1 MTTDLLFGA
10 VVNWVENGVA
20 PDHLIAQVNP
30 TRTRKVC
37 MYPNTPVY
45 VGSGSTDDEANFY
58 CQTNAQDDP
67 ALLAQE
73 AGLLQGEEPLKGKH
87 DIGNLP

>member
-1 MTTDLLFGA
+1 
-10 VVNWVENGVA
+10 
-20 PDHLIAQVNP
+20 
-30 TRTRKVC
+30 

-45 VGSGSTDDEANFY
+45 IGSGSTDDQANFY

-73 AGLLQGEEPLKGKH
+73 AGLLQGEGPLKGNH